1 MKTIFKSFFKFIQ
14 SIFLQVILG
23 IVAIVAFNESISLGG
38 MFSSEVGTYK
48 KNIIENYEETVE
60 VVGTS
65 IAVDSGYNGGAFAMG
80 IICSVCI
87 IMIVWL
93 EINKKPKS

>member
-1 MKTIFKSFFKFIQ
+1 MKTFFKSFFKYLQ

-23 IVAIVAFNESISLGG
+23 IVAFVSFEECQYIGNRF
-38 MFSSEVGTYK
+38 EVGTYDK
-48 KNIIENYEETVE
+48 EITYYKAETV
-60 VVGTS
+60 GTT
-65 IAVDSGYNGGAFAMG
+65 IVSGFNGGTVAMG

-93 EINKKPKS
+93 EVNKQNKK

>member
-1 MKTIFKSFFKFIQ
+1 MKTIIKFFKTFFKFLQ

-23 IVAIVAFNESISLGG
+23 FVAFASFEECRMSGDR
-38 MFSSEVGTYK
+38 FEVGTYEK
-48 KNIIENYEETVE
+48 GADYNTTETV
-60 VVGTS
+60 GTT
-65 IAVDSGYNGGAFAMG
+65 ITSGFNGGTVAMG

-93 EINKKPKS
+93 EINKKSKS

>member
-1 MKTIFKSFFKFIQ
+1 MKTFFKSIFKFLQ

-23 IVAIVAFNESISLGG
+23 VIALVAFNESISLGE
-38 MFSSEVGTYK
+38 MFSSRVGTYE

-60 VVGTS
+60 VVGTN
-65 IAVDSGYNGGAFAMG
+65 IAVDSGYNGGSLSMG
-80 IICSVCI
+80 LICSVCI

-93 EINKKPKS
+93 EINKKSNK

>member
-1 MKTIFKSFFKFIQ
+1 MITFFKSIFKFLQ

-23 IVAIVAFNESISLGG
+23 IVAFASFEECRISGDR
-38 MFSSEVGTYK
+38 FEVGTYEK
-48 KNIIENYEETVE
+48 GADYNTSETV
-60 VVGTS
+60 GTT
-65 IAVDSGYNGGAFAMG
+65 ITSGFNGGTVAMG

-93 EINKKPKS
+93 EVNKQNKKYQHK

>member
-1 MKTIFKSFFKFIQ
+1 MITFFKSFFKFLQ

-23 IVAIVAFNESISLGG
+23 IVGFNAFEQCRIIGHS
-38 MFSSEVGTYK
+38 FEVGTYEK
-48 KNIIENYEETVE
+48 GADYDTTET
-60 VVGTS
+60 VGTS
-65 IAVDSGYNGGAFAMG
+65 IDAGFNGGALAMG

-93 EINKKPKS
+93 EINKQNRK